1 MGRMRFL
8 VHPPNRLSAEAAE
21 KAYVCGYD
29 FTPWPCRSRIA
40 DEELVI
46 DRASNDSG
54 TVNVPWSIDG
64 QPQLMLS
71 TGTLIERESPYNLA
85 VELAR
90 GKINQVRN
98 QLAEW
103 QSIGLTVP
111 QALLDTLNEALEH
124 FSRAVTQQDKVEA
137 SSELADQALSLTLD
151 ASKQLI
157 ACYTKQALAARHRQA
172 TKLSTW
178 LASNLGHSLLDENTA
193 RRYLSTF
200 NAAVVPLTWR
210 SVEVNEG
217 EYKWN
222 VYDRQLAWCRSHDV
236 ATIGG
241 PLLQLGGQGV
251 PDWLY
256 LWEGDFDNV
265 LTFVSDYVETAVTR
279 YRGKVDLWLCAAG
292 MNLGEVLGL
301 SEEAL
306 LKLVVR
312 TVEIARRIDPETPAV
327 IRFSQPW
334 AEYMQYMDLDL
345 SPLHFADALVRTGL
359 ELGGLELE
367 ISAGYDGTGTPAR
380 DVLDINRLVDLW
392 SCLNVPLY
400 ITLTYP
406 SDAKADPLATGE
418 AQPLA
423 GTKWSVELQQQWVES
438 LVPMLLSKPAV
449 QGVVWNQLTDAAPHE
464 YAWGGLFDDQGE
476 PKPSLASL
484 SVLRKI
490 HLK

>member
-8 VHPPNRLSAEAAE
+8 VHPPNRLTADSA
-21 KAYVCGYD
+21 KRVYICGYD
-29 FTPWPCRSRIA
+29 LTPWQSRSRL
-40 DEELVI
+40 ENGELII
-46 DRASNDSG
+46 DREIDDSG
-54 TVNVPWSIDG
+54 NVMVPWAIDG
-64 QPQLMLS
+64 EAEIMLS
-71 TGTLIERESPYNLA
+71 TATLIENERPYVLA

-103 QSIGLTVP
+103 QSIGLSVP
-111 QALLDTLNEALEH
+111 QALHDTLRRALEC
-124 FSRAVTQQDKVEA
+124 FSQAVTQQDDVEK
-137 SSELADQALSLTLD
+137 SSRLAEQGLAIALD
-151 ASKQLI
+151 ASRQLI
-157 ACYTKQALAARHRQA
+157 ACYTQQAIAARHRQA
-172 TKLSTW
+172 PKLPTW
-178 LASNLGHSLLDENTA
+178 LASSLGHALLDEATA
-193 RRYLSTF
+193 RRYLSAF

-210 SVEVNEG
+210 AVEVNEG
-217 EYKWN
+217 EYEWN
-222 VYDRQLAWCRSHDV
+222 VYDRQIAWCRSHKV

-256 LWEGDFDNV
+256 LWEGDFDNI
-265 LTFVSDYVETAVTR
+265 LAFVSDYVETVVTR
-279 YRGKVDLWLCAAG
+279 FRGQVDLWMCAAG

-301 SEEAL
+301 DEEAR

-312 TVEIARRIDPETPAV
+312 TVEIARRIDPDTPAV

-334 AEYMQYMDLDL
+334 AEYMQHLDMDL

-359 ELGGLELE
+359 ELGGVELE

-380 DVLDINRLVDLW
+380 DALDVSRLVDLW
-392 SCLNVPLY
+392 SSLNIPLY
-400 ITLTYP
+400 VALTFP
-406 SDAKADPLATGE
+406 SDDRPDPKAVGQAKPLPGPRT
-418 AQPLA
+418 
-423 GTKWSVELQQQWVES
+423 VEFQQQWVET
-438 LVPMLLSKPAV
+438 VAPLLLAKPAV
-449 QGVVWNQLTDAAPHE
+449 QGIVWNQLSDAVVHE
-464 YAWGGLFDDQGE
+464 YPWGGLFDEQGN

>member
-8 VHPPNRLSAEAAE
+8 VHPPNRLTAESAE

-29 FTPWPCRSRIA
+29 FTPWPCRSRIV
-40 DEELVI
+40 DQQLVI
-46 DRASNDSG
+46 ERASTDSG
-54 TVNVPWSIDG
+54 NVNVPWSLDG
-64 QPQLMLS
+64 EPELMLS
-71 TGTLIERESPYNLA
+71 TGTLIERDRPYNLGI
-85 VELAR
+85 ELAR

-103 QSIGLTVP
+103 QSIGLSVP
-111 QALLDTLNEALEH
+111 QALLDTLHRALEC
-124 FSRAVTQQDKVEA
+124 FSKAVTQQDNVEEA
-137 SSELADQALSLTLD
+137 SQLADEALGLALD
-151 ASKQLI
+151 ASRQLV

-172 TKLSTW
+172 TKLATW
-178 LASNLGHSLLDENTA
+178 LGSNLGHSLLDEATA
-193 RRYLSTF
+193 RRYLSSF
-200 NAAVVPLTWR
+200 NAAVIPLTWR
-210 SVEVNEG
+210 AVEVSEG
-217 EYKWN
+217 EYNWD
-222 VYDRQLAWCRSHDV
+222 VYDRQLAWCGSHKV
-236 ATIGG
+236 TAIGG

-380 DVLDINRLVDLW
+380 DFLDVNRLIDLW

-406 SDAKADPLATGE
+406 SAAGPDPLAFGE

-423 GTKWSVELQQQWVES
+423 RTKWSVELQQQWVES
-438 LVPMLLSKPAV
+438 LVPLLLSKPAV
-449 QGVVWNQLTDAAPHE
+449 QGIVWNQLTDATPHE
-464 YAWGGLFDDQGE
+464 YPWGGLFDNQSE